1 MFAVNSAGRRYF
13 KEQIV
18 DIECWEVQTYK
29 NQRRYSSA
37 YQENGKFIY
46 TLHKESLLKAF
57 NTILENKNQFS
68 LQKKM
73 FCEVLMFELWKFPSI
88 RVLANFI

>member
-1 MFAVNSAGRRYF
+1 MHLLLFYLLFVNYVL
-13 KEQIV
+13 KIV
-18 DIECWEVQTYK
+18 YVFV
-29 NQRRYSSA
+29 
-37 YQENGKFIY
+37 FIA
-46 TLHKESLLKAF
+46 LLKAF